1 MSHAPARRP
10 ARRIAAALMLLC
22 CAGALLLLLV
32 LAGLATP
39 PAGGC
44 APAADSSP
52 PLAGD
57 EVPARLAPI
66 YAAAATRYRLGSLG
80 SAVLAAINSVETDFG
95 RNLSVSSAGAVGWM
109 QFMPATWQ
117 TYGVDADGDGKADP
131 YSPADAIH
139 AAARYLRASGA
150 PADWSRAIFAYN
162 HAGWYVVRVLAR
174 ARRYAGAAPGAGD
187 PATRF
192 AISGAAGCG
201 GADTTQIPGQA
212 RHVSFGGR
220 WLAPLPG
227 FLGERCDERIIDDVL
242 LLAARYKLAIGD
254 CFGLGADRGGPH
266 ATGGEHPL
274 GLALDAGPARGDW
287 DLIDQLARDL
297 GWRRACAASGCEG
310 TPSLNAALRAIYYT
324 GYPGHG
330 RGDHIHLSWKHAPAA
345 PYTPA
350 AWVAIFT
357 APPAA

>member
-1 MSHAPARRP
+1 MSRAPVRRP
-10 ARRIAAALMLLC
+10 ARRIAAALALLC
-22 CAGALLLLLV
+22 CTGALLPLLV
-32 LAGLATP
+32 LAGMATP

-44 APAADSSP
+44 TPVMDPAPV
-52 PLAGD
+52 AGG

-66 YAAAATRYRLGSLG
+66 YAAAASRYRLGSLG
-80 SAVLAAINSVETDFG
+80 PAVLAAINSVETDFG

-109 QFMPATWQ
+109 QFMPATWRS
-117 TYGVDADGDGKADP
+117 YGVDADGDGRADP

-162 HAGWYVVRVLAR
+162 HAGWYVDRVLAR
-174 ARRYAGAAPGAGD
+174 ARRYAGSAP
-187 PATRF
+187 
-192 AISGAAGCG
+192 G
-201 GADTTQIPGQA
+201 GADEAAQQPAPASAACDGLDTTQLPGAA
-212 RHVSFGGR
+212 RQIRFSGR

-227 FLGERCDERIIDDVL
+227 FPGERCDERIIADVL
-242 LLAARYKLAIGD
+242 LLVSRYRLAASD

-287 DLIDQLARDL
+287 DLVDQLARDL

-310 TPSLNAALRAIYYT
+310 AASLSAALRAIYYT

-330 RGDHIHLSWKHAPAA
+330 RGDHIHISWKHAPAP

-350 AWVAIFT
+350 AWAAIFT

>member
-1 MSHAPARRP
+1 MRRAPVRAP
-10 ARRIAAALMLLC
+10 ARRIAAALALLC
-22 CAGALLLLLV
+22 CTGALLPLLV
-32 LAGLATP
+32 LAGMATP

-44 APAADSSP
+44 TPVPDSA

-66 YAAAATRYRLGSLG
+66 YAAAAGRYRLGSLG
-80 SAVLAAINSVETDFG
+80 PAVLAAINSVETDFG

-117 TYGVDADGDGKADP
+117 TYGVDADGDGNADP

-139 AAARYLRASGA
+139 GAARYLRASGA

-162 HAGWYVVRVLAR
+162 HAGWYVDRVLAR
-174 ARRYAGAAPGAGD
+174 ARRYAGSARGGAPEATPQPAPEAAA
-187 PATRF
+187 
-192 AISGAAGCG
+192 CG
-201 GADTTQIPGQA
+201 GLDTTQLPGAA
-212 RHVSFGGR
+212 RQVSFSGR

-227 FLGERCDERIIDDVL
+227 FPGERCDRRIVGDVL
-242 LLAARYKLAIGD
+242 LLVSRYRLAASD

-274 GLALDAGPARGDW
+274 GLALDAGPAGGDW
-287 DLIDQLARDL
+287 DLVDQLARDL
-297 GWRRACAASGCEG
+297 GWRRGCAASGCEG

-330 RGDHIHLSWKHAPAA
+330 RGDHIHISWKHAPAA

-350 AWVAIFT
+350 AWAAIFT